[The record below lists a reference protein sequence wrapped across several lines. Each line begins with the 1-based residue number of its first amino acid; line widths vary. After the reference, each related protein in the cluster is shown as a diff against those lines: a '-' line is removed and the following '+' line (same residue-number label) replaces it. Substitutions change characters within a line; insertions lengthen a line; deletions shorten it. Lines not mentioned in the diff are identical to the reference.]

1 MDKILKKNIEKR
13 IKEYYE
19 DIKSQEELFIL
30 VENYYGKILD
40 KEEMKDMV
48 NEIVRLT
55 EIKQ

>member
-19 DIKSQEELFIL
+19 DIKSQEELFIV